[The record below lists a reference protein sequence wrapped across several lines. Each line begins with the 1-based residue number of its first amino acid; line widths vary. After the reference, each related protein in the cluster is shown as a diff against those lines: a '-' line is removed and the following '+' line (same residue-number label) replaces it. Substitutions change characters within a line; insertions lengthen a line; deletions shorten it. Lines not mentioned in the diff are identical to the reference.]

1 MFPEVQ
7 RGLFGF
13 LTEELVI
20 CMHLVSD
27 PPIFQGKLVLQG
39 SVRTDS
45 IAVNKCGGQSWQI
58 CLISSADTGRV
69 YASPGS

>member
-13 LTEELVI
+13 LTKELVI

-27 PPIFQGKLVLQG
+27 PPILQERLFCKEMG
-39 SVRTDS
+39 VRTVS
-45 IAVNKCGGQSWQI
+45 IAFNKRGGQLRQI

-69 YASPGS
+69 